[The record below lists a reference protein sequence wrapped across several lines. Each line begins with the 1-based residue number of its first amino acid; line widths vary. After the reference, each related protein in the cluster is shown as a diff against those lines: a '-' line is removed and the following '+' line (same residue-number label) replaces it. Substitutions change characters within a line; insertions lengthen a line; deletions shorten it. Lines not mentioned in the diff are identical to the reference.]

1 MALVAG
7 NLLVSGSSFSAL
19 VTDLSSVEE
28 ERNLPVSGSSSF
40 ALIPGLAL
48 VEVGLLVSAAEKA
61 LVAGSLLVSGSSSPA
76 LVPGLASVEVYLL
89 VSVAEKALVA
99 NNRLF
104 ERSIDL
110 RFQEGPYSESIIIT

>member
-1 MALVAG
+1 MEMALVAG

-19 VTDLSSVEE
+19 VPDLSSVEE

-61 LVAGSLLVSGSSSPA
+61 LVAGEFSGFRFEFSSAGAWFGVGRGVSAGFGS
-76 LVPGLASVEVYLL
+76 G
-89 VSVAEKALVA
+89 
-99 NNRLF
+99 
-104 ERSIDL
+104 
-110 RFQEGPYSESIIIT
+110 EGVGRK